1 MKIYES
7 PEFEIVKV
15 NLSDSVLN
23 ISQGESGQSGGIIND
38 PGEEEP

>member
-15 NLSDSVLN
+15 TLSDNILN
-23 ISQGESGQSGGIIND
+23 VSEGESGQGSGIIND